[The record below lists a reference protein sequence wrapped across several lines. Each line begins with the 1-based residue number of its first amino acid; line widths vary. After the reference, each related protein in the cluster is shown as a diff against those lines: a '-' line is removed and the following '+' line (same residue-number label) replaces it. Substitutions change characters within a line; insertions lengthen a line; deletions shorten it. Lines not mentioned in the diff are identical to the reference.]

1 MGAIWNISHSPNRPS
16 FRVICSVYQ
25 QTNPSLDDRTS
36 AHRARL
42 QRDVERALVKMPVLQ
57 NLPGRP
63 QSQDFSV
70 SSRIAVSLSPILRFG
85 NQFASTVNN
94 CSTHGYFTGITG
106 CLCQFHGP
114 SHPAFVNKISS
125 ITNKQRLSLG
135 IHIIPKEEKNLR
147 SIKKV
152 RLELNRVSFL
162 IMDTTTITTEV
173 VELLC
178 RISRQKLREQDI
190 TPLVVF
196 LTALISIM
204 RGVMVCDR
212 TIAAP
217 EEERLQKTLKAFA
230 SGDRERVELIQ
241 RLVKGIS
248 KQQVYFN
255 PTELLTLTA
264 WFSESEKL
272 LLIGSGYEMSAADGY
287 IDLREQMYLQS
298 IANRL
303 GLDSRHIAVIDTLF
317 TKEGTLDLEA
327 FAEVKALLDPGQFES
342 REPVFGKAAKH
353 LLGILARK

>member
-1 MGAIWNISHSPNRPS
+1 MRAIWNISDSPNRAS

-25 QTNPSLDDRTS
+25 QTNPSLDDRTR

-42 QRDVERALVKMPVLQ
+42 QRYVERALVEMPILQ

-70 SSRIAVSLSPILRFG
+70 SSRIAVSLSPILRFR

-106 CLCQFHGP
+106 GLCQFQGP
-114 SHPAFVNKISS
+114 SHPAFVNKITS
-125 ITNKQRLSLG
+125 ITNKQRLSFV
-135 IHIIPKEEKNLR
+135 IHIIPKEQKNLR
-147 SIKKV
+147 IKKV

-178 RISRQKLREQDI
+178 RISRHKLREQDI

-196 LTALISIM
+196 LTALISIL

-212 TIAAP
+212 TIAAQ

-264 WFSESEKL
+264 LFSESEKL
-272 LLIGSGYEMSAADGY
+272 LLIGSGYEMSAADAY

-303 GLDSRHIAVIDTLF
+303 GLDSRHIEVLDTLF
-317 TKEGTLDLEA
+317 TKEGTLDSEA
-327 FAEVKALLDPGQFES
+327 FAEVKALLDPSQFES

-353 LLGILARK
+353 LLGILVRK

>member
-1 MGAIWNISHSPNRPS
+1 M
-16 FRVICSVYQ
+16 
-25 QTNPSLDDRTS
+25 
-36 AHRARL
+36 
-42 QRDVERALVKMPVLQ
+42 
-57 NLPGRP
+57 
-63 QSQDFSV
+63 
-70 SSRIAVSLSPILRFG
+70 
-85 NQFASTVNN
+85 
-94 CSTHGYFTGITG
+94 
-106 CLCQFHGP
+106 
-114 SHPAFVNKISS
+114 
-125 ITNKQRLSLG
+125 G
-135 IHIIPKEEKNLR
+135 IHIIPKEEKKLR

-212 TIAAP
+212 TIAAQ

-264 WFSESEKL
+264 LFSESEKL

-303 GLDSRHIAVIDTLF
+303 GLDSRHIAVLDTLF
-317 TKEGTLDLEA
+317 TKEGTLDSEA
-327 FAEVKALLDPGQFES
+327 FAEVKALLDPSQFES

-353 LLGILARK
+353 LLGILARQ

>member
-1 MGAIWNISHSPNRPS
+1 MRAIWNISDSPNRAS

-25 QTNPSLDDRTS
+25 QSNPSLYDRTR

-42 QRDVERALVKMPVLQ
+42 QRYVERALVKMPVLQ

-94 CSTHGYFTGITG
+94 CSTHGYFTRITR

-114 SHPAFVNKISS
+114 SHPAFVKKISS
-125 ITNKQRLSLG
+125 ITNKQRLSFG
-135 IHIIPKEEKNLR
+135 IHIIPKEQKNLR
-147 SIKKV
+147 IKKV

-204 RGVMVCDR
+204 RGVMVIDS
-212 TIAAP
+212 TIAVQ

-230 SGDRERVELIQ
+230 SDDRERVELIQ

-264 WFSESEKL
+264 LFSESEKL

-317 TKEGTLDLEA
+317 TKQGTLDSEA
-327 FAEVKALLDPGQFES
+327 FAEVKALLDPSQFES

>member
-1 MGAIWNISHSPNRPS
+1 MRAIWNISDSPNRAS

-25 QTNPSLDDRTS
+25 QTNPSLYDRTR

-42 QRDVERALVKMPVLQ
+42 QRYVERALVKMPVLQ

-106 CLCQFHGP
+106 CLCQGHGP

-125 ITNKQRLSLG
+125 ITNKQRLSFG
-135 IHIIPKEEKNLR
+135 IHIIPKEQKNLR
-147 SIKKV
+147 IKKV

-196 LTALISIM
+196 LTALISIL

-212 TIAAP
+212 TIAAQ

-230 SGDRERVELIQ
+230 SDDRERVELIQ

-264 WFSESEKL
+264 LFSESEKL

-303 GLDSRHIAVIDTLF
+303 GLESRHIAVIDTLF
-317 TKEGTLDLEA
+317 TNEGTLDLEA
-327 FAEVKALLDPGQFES
+327 FAEVKALLDPSEFES

>member
-1 MGAIWNISHSPNRPS
+1 MRAIWNISDSPNRAS

-25 QTNPSLDDRTS
+25 KTNPSLDDRTR

-42 QRDVERALVKMPVLQ
+42 QGDVERALVKMPVLQ

-114 SHPAFVNKISS
+114 CHPAFVNKISS
-125 ITNKQRLSLG
+125 ITNKQRLSFV
-135 IHIIPKEEKNLR
+135 IHIIPKEQKNLR
-147 SIKKV
+147 IKKV

-204 RGVMVCDR
+204 RGVMVIDR
-212 TIAAP
+212 TIAAE

-264 WFSESEKL
+264 LFSESEKL

-303 GLDSRHIAVIDTLF
+303 GLDSRHIAVLDTLF
-317 TKEGTLDLEA
+317 TKEGTLDSEA

>member
-1 MGAIWNISHSPNRPS
+1 MRAIWNISDSPNRAS

-25 QTNPSLDDRTS
+25 QTNPSLYDRTR

-42 QRDVERALVKMPVLQ
+42 QRYVERALVKMPVLQ

-94 CSTHGYFTGITG
+94 CSTHGYFTRITR

-114 SHPAFVNKISS
+114 SHPAFVKKISS
-125 ITNKQRLSLG
+125 ITNKQRLSFG
-135 IHIIPKEEKNLR
+135 IHIIPKEQKNLR
-147 SIKKV
+147 IKKV

-162 IMDTTTITTEV
+162 IMDTTTITAEV

-204 RGVMVCDR
+204 RGVMVIDS
-212 TIAAP
+212 TIAAQ

-230 SGDRERVELIQ
+230 SDDRERVELIQ

-264 WFSESEKL
+264 LFSESEKL

-317 TKEGTLDLEA
+317 TKEGTLDSEA
-327 FAEVKALLDPGQFES
+327 FAEVKALLDPSQFES

>member
-1 MGAIWNISHSPNRPS
+1 MRAIWNISDSPNRPS

-25 QTNPSLDDRTS
+25 QTNPSLDDRTR

-42 QRDVERALVKMPVLQ
+42 QRYVERALVEMPVLQ

-152 RLELNRVSFL
+152 RLELNGVSFL

-212 TIAAP
+212 TIAAQ

-303 GLDSRHIAVIDTLF
+303 GLDSRHIAVLDTLF
-317 TKEGTLDLEA
+317 TKEGTLDSEA

-353 LLGILARK
+353 LLGILVRK

>member
-1 MGAIWNISHSPNRPS
+1 
-16 FRVICSVYQ
+16 
-25 QTNPSLDDRTS
+25 
-36 AHRARL
+36 
-42 QRDVERALVKMPVLQ
+42 
-57 NLPGRP
+57 
-63 QSQDFSV
+63 
-70 SSRIAVSLSPILRFG
+70 
-85 NQFASTVNN
+85 
-94 CSTHGYFTGITG
+94 
-106 CLCQFHGP
+106 
-114 SHPAFVNKISS
+114 
-125 ITNKQRLSLG
+125 
-135 IHIIPKEEKNLR
+135 
-147 SIKKV
+147 
-152 RLELNRVSFL
+152 
-162 IMDTTTITTEV
+162 MDTTTITTEV
-173 VELLC
+173 VDLLC

-204 RGVMVCDR
+204 RGVMVIDS
-212 TIAAP
+212 TIAVQ

-230 SGDRERVELIQ
+230 SDDRERVELIQ

-264 WFSESEKL
+264 LFSESEKL

-317 TKEGTLDLEA
+317 TKQGTLDSEA